1 MPFAVF
7 LFCSFCLHTKN
18 YKCIFVHLLVKDT
31 PMYKMKYSFFAVLM
45 LCAVTLFSCSKEEDE
60 ESVSPTE
67 VLEAKLTDGYFFNGN
82 KSRQAI
88 RFFPDHTFQWM
99 EKNAFDKYDRDSEAV
114 YPGAWAIENEA
125 DVVLKWDDYS
135 PPNKKAP
142 TLMLRISFVDGKM
155 AFSDQNGANCLYTK
169 GELSTFINDEMRGRT
184 FKASNS
190 YTYGGI
196 NLRSTQTVVFRE
208 DGTVDWE
215 LEERIRESD
224 VVRHQYAA
232 TGQSWMNISEDE
244 IYIEWFYKGEG
255 NIPYDEVVEPPLRMT
270 HLRSEIN
277 SKGDWLLYF
286 EDGYDYLSNTNY
298 VRK

>member
-1 MPFAVF
+1 
-7 LFCSFCLHTKN
+7 
-18 YKCIFVHLLVKDT
+18 
-31 PMYKMKYSFFAVLM
+31 MYKMKNSFFTVLM
-45 LCAVTLFSCSKEEDE
+45 LCAFTLFSCSNGEDE
-60 ESVSPTE
+60 QSPAQI
-67 VLEAKLTDGYFFNGN
+67 LEAKLTDGYFFNGN

-88 RFFPDHTFQWM
+88 RFFPDHTFLWM
-99 EKNAFDKYDRDSEAV
+99 ERNAFDKYDRDSEAV

-169 GELSTFINDEMRGRT
+169 GELSTFIKDEMRGRT
-184 FKASNS
+184 FKAGNY

-244 IYIEWFYKGEG
+244 IYIEWFYEGEG

-270 HLRSEIN
+270 HLRSEI
-277 SKGDWLLYF
+277 STKGDWLLYF